1 MIRDKQPVA
10 YTAPPV
16 LACRP
21 SSTAGPRLPSDQVPI
36 CGLHRKPY
44 MVLGWGMLWGGALL
58 LAVLPTLTLPLA
70 STIFLCMTVSYLL
83 ADCAADA
90 VLVALSTRE
99 AAEAR
104 GSLL

>member
-1 MIRDKQPVA
+1 M
-10 YTAPPV
+10 
-16 LACRP
+16 
-21 SSTAGPRLPSDQVPI
+21 PI

-104 GSLL
+104 GSLT